1 MTKEEFLRSFQKE
14 DTFSDDRV
22 AEVPAPKQPGIAT
35 TFGPQGDHPD
45 IVFDDTSLVDE
56 QSAGSAIAGT
66 FAGVGVELGAGI
78 GLSHKFKH
86 AAIGRKLLSLGRAAK
101 VAGTGASATGGG
113 IIPGVVSFAAGE
125 MVIWGASNYLG
136 QQTRKAFGI
145 QEEISA
151 GEMIAASLFGASVIT
166 AGANKLFKL
175 GDGVNDLKAWTDIT
189 GTLSNKKA
197 FLSGASLGIS
207 ETFVRQE
214 LEQLMNEDANRNAY
228 EYLFAG
234 VLGGGFNSIF
244 NAWARSGSWG
254 VDQMEQLAS
263 RSLKANDDAIAQLKK
278 ELSGTK
284 DPRVRRRMFKRL
296 VELNKSRRNL
306 ADFDEKVQQTKE
318 EQAKLDTK
326 KNETNELT
334 PEQLE
339 AEQARRAEET
349 PKDEAPLTPPTEQ
362 PRIPEPEEPG
372 VPKTEEPDE
381 DAAEIIRDK
390 EKITVDEEES
400 EFTFVPAKAALLED
414 VKFAEAKLQELNKDN
429 FTTVAPE
436 IGRRLKP
443 RQERLTLDIDAK
455 LKALVRRR
463 QEGGEITPED
473 IASIQADVYLL
484 RRLNDS
490 LDLVETVGGRALQG
504 VSGVADKYS
513 KYITEYSARSYAQRA
528 ALIQLQNSLDVL
540 AGGGA
545 KQTRDAVEALT
556 EYTSIP
562 EKFGLTGRMRFGEI
576 EDVRGELDEM
586 EWNDVKTLARD
597 INDKLPEGAPRIK
610 LSGKGVTRESIK
622 DQVAKSYQQQQTAS
636 TAKAR
641 VRKTIQTL
649 ENKLT
654 ELRSRHIKVE
664 SANHPQAVDKYGKEI
679 VDETAETA
687 VSKAAREAMDNDP
700 DVQRLKA
707 QVKYYKDSI
716 DDLDRVE
723 SLEKELDELLDIEG
737 RGVISEIDQKVL
749 KKYKITPPEIKT
761 KSGEL
766 RKKIA
771 ESKKRMRDKMREIRK
786 VEQQLETARVLR
798 DYEDSLSKALDIAP
812 KSKLTK
818 FLQTGNTWRKMNLI
832 NQLPSV
838 LAGVPTA
845 IYAVIREGAA
855 RPAATAARAFFKPD
869 TSFEMQLAADE
880 FSSFWGAFFS
890 RNGIRESAKRAF
902 AEGFDPTTGSRTRF
916 SDDFSTRMTLE
927 GSIQRASRKALSRA
941 DAEQALDRTAG
952 NIFNI
957 ANLTNVFSLGIRGIG
972 VLDAVTKRQLIQGTL
987 SGQSLRQARLELR
1000 GKTGTTEEAIRKR
1013 AEEIYNSKWVDDDGL
1028 QVLDT
1033 LGDHEQFVDD
1043 INDAIL
1049 LARKFMDPEDIHKN
1063 FGDKLIQGIKEM
1075 SGSSDEMELLVSMF
1089 MPYISVPIKGAYQGL
1104 RLTAPTNYI
1113 FNKFVSNPY
1122 ANKIKNAQAKI
1133 ADNNTAKAQA
1143 ELALGNAKNDS
1154 QREIF
1159 QGKIKEADDAN
1170 TKLMERIARLE
1181 RYNDNHTQNMLMNDI
1196 VSFGLFFSGFVAGTQ
1211 GMMTGS
1217 LNWMTA
1223 DQREKNKLQPFTG
1236 MGMDYRAAAPMAIPL
1251 AIGADLAQYLT
1262 LRNRGLLKETQ
1273 NIPGMLAATVGTLT
1287 QEVPLFQGTKSLLTI
1302 ANGGADAKVKEMTT
1316 VLSSYFP
1323 VPAQLRKTIQGVALA
1338 GGDRTIADLRG
1349 GSFVDRAL
1357 YGALG
1362 IKPVNRKTDY
1372 FGENIEGTATVL
1384 TTMVSRQLPKYSYK
1398 PETEFERVLATDT
1411 LNQISGPPSTFI
1423 GAKMDQF
1430 IDDDGMTL
1438 RYAFMQEVR
1447 TGRFSIGGGR
1457 KTTLKEAVNK
1467 LISSRAWKKK
1477 YRILSETE
1485 TGRGY
1490 NEGLREIQALMR
1502 KYYDAVEVKLSK
1514 DKQFMRRFINNANET
1529 LEENRKV
1536 EPSRRYIPQSLR
1548 LDRF

>member
-1 MTKEEFLRSFQKE
+1 MTKEEFLSRFQTE

-22 AEVPAPKQPGIAT
+22 AEAPVPKQPGLAT

-45 IVFDDTSLVDE
+45 TVFDDTSLVDE
-56 QSAGSAIAGT
+56 QSAASAIAGT

-101 VAGTGASATGGG
+101 VAGAGASATGGG
-113 IIPGVVSFAAGE
+113 ILPGVVSFAAGE

-145 QEEISA
+145 QEDISA

-166 AGANKLFKL
+166 AGANKLFTL
-175 GDGVNDLKAWTDIT
+175 GEGVNDLKAWKDIS

-197 FLSGASLGIS
+197 FLSGAALGIS
-207 ETFVRQE
+207 ETI
-214 LEQLMNEDANRNAY
+214 
-228 EYLFAG
+228 AG
-234 VLGGGFNSIF
+234 ALGGGFNSIF

-254 VDQMEQLAS
+254 VDQMDQLAK
-263 RSLKANDDAIAQLKK
+263 RSLKANDDAIAQIKE

-318 EQAKLDTK
+318 EQAKLDAK

-339 AEQARRAEET
+339 AEQTRRAEAT
-349 PKDEAPLTPPTEQ
+349 PKDEAPLPPPTEQ
-362 PRIPEPEEPG
+362 PRIPEPEEPS

-381 DAAEIIRDK
+381 DAAEVIRDK
-390 EKITVDEEES
+390 EEITVDEEEA

-414 VKFAEAKLQELNKDN
+414 IKFAEKKLNELNKDN

-443 RQERLTLDIDAK
+443 QQERLTLDIDSK

-484 RRLNDS
+484 RRLNDTV
-490 LDLVETVGGRALQG
+490 DLVETVGGRALQG
-504 VSGVADKYS
+504 VSGVAEKYS
-513 KYITEYSARSYAQRA
+513 KYVTEYSARSYAQRA

-540 AGGGA
+540 AGSGA

-586 EWNDVKTLARD
+586 EWNDIKTLARD
-597 INDKLPEGAPRIK
+597 INEKLPEDAPRIK
-610 LSGKGVTRESIK
+610 LSGKGVTRESVK

-636 TAKAR
+636 KAKAR

-664 SANHPQAVDKYGKEI
+664 SANHPQAVDKYGKEV
-679 VDETAETA
+679 VDETAETV

-700 DVQRLKA
+700 DVLRLKA

-716 DDLDRVE
+716 DELDRVE
-723 SLEKELDELLDIEG
+723 ALEKELDELLDIEG
-737 RGVISEIDQKVL
+737 RGVISEIDQKIL
-749 KKYKITPPEIKT
+749 KKYKITPPEVKT

-771 ESKKRMRDKMREIRK
+771 ESKKRMRDKMRDIRK
-786 VEQQLETARVLR
+786 VEQELETARVLR
-798 DYEDSLSKALDIAP
+798 DYEDSLSKALDVAP
-812 KSKLTK
+812 RSKLTK

-855 RPAATAARAFFKPD
+855 RPAATAARAFAKPD
-869 TSFEMQLAADE
+869 TSLELQLAADE

-902 AEGFDPTTGSRTRF
+902 SEGIDPTTGSRTRF
-916 SDDFSTRMTLE
+916 ADDFSSRLTLE
-927 GSIQRASRKALSRA
+927 GSIQRASRKAVSRA
-941 DAEQALDRTAG
+941 DAEREIDNVASK
-952 NIFNI
+952 IFNI
-957 ANLTNVFSLGIRGIG
+957 ANITNVFSLGVRGIG

-987 SGQSLRQARLELR
+987 SGQSLRQARLELH
-1000 GKTGTTEEAIRKR
+1000 GKAGVTEEAIRKR

-1028 QVLDT
+1028 QVLDA

-1043 INDAIL
+1043 INHSIL
-1049 LARKFMDPEDIHKN
+1049 LARKFMDPEDIHKS
-1063 FGDKLIQGIKEM
+1063 FSDKIIKGIKEM
-1075 SGSSDEMELLVSMF
+1075 SGSSEEMELLVSMF
-1089 MPYISVPIKGAYQGL
+1089 MPYISVPIKGAFQGL
-1104 RLTAPTNYI
+1104 RLTAPANYV
-1113 FNKFVSNPY
+1113 FNKYVYNPY
-1122 ANKIKNAQAKI
+1122 ANKIKQVQAKI
-1133 ADNNTAKAQA
+1133 ADNNTAKAQS
-1143 ELALGNAKNDS
+1143 ELALGKAKTES

-1159 QGKIKEADDAN
+1159 QGQIKEADDAN

-1181 RYNDNHTQNMLMNDI
+1181 RYNENYTQNMLMNDI
-1196 VSFGLFFSGFVAGTQ
+1196 VSLGLFFGGFVAGTQ

-1236 MGMDYRAAAPMAIPL
+1236 MGIDYRAAAPMAIPL
-1251 AIGADLAQYLT
+1251 AIGADLAQYMT

-1302 ANGGADAKVKEMTT
+1302 ANGGADAKVKEMTN
-1316 VLSSYFP
+1316 VLASYFP
-1323 VPAQLRKTIQGVALA
+1323 VPAQLRKTIQGVAIA
-1338 GGDRTIADLRG
+1338 GGDRTVADLRG

-1372 FGENIEGTATVL
+1372 FGEDIQGTATVL

-1398 PETEFERVLATDT
+1398 PETEFERILATDT

-1447 TGRFSIGGGR
+1447 TGRFSVGGGR
-1457 KTTLKEAVNK
+1457 KMTLKEAVNK
-1467 LISSRAWKKK
+1467 LISSRAWQKK
-1477 YRILSETE
+1477 YRILSQTE

-1502 KYYDAVEVKLSK
+1502 KYYDAVEEKLSK
-1514 DKQFMRRFINNANET
+1514 DKQFMRRFINNADET

-1536 EPSRRYIPQSLR
+1536 EPSRRYIPKSLR
-1548 LDRF
+1548 LDTF